1 MVPLCLLV
9 RTIAEDRAMAAADQE
24 ARSVAILVAGIAD
37 EAALA
42 EVVDGL
48 DPRGAARPASSPR
61 GHVLGP
67 GTCRPTIPRCSAPAR
82 GEAFTVVDDEGGRV
96 LLPVVTGEDT
106 AVVRSSVA
114 PRTCAAASPRPGSGI
129 IGLGLLL
136 LALGAAI
143 ANRLG
148 RRISEPLLDVADV
161 AHQLREGDLSARAE
175 VRGTEETVELARA
188 LNGLAERT
196 TELLAEERLAVADL
210 SHRLRTP
217 VTALRLDAEAVTDA
231 AVGERLQEHIGVLQ
245 RSIDAIVREARRP
258 VRTDLPARTD
268 AVATVQERVDHWR
281 ALAEDQGRRTDARLA
296 AGPLMVAVARDDLA
310 DLVDV
315 LLDNV
320 FAHTTEPAAFA
331 VHLDRLDGWVRLVV
345 EDEGDGPDAARRR
358 AAGLHRARPRRRPSY
373 GGLVRRPAHVRA
385 PTRWRDPG
393 RGAASAAARLTPAQ
407 SSSLVVRRRRGRR
420 RRGGRRRPRRASP
433 WWPSSPSPL
442 WCRRRRPRRGRRGR
456 RGPDTVVVAGVPA
469 VVPAV
474 RDGRRGRG
482 GGGGRGRRAG
492 VAGPATTTVRVTV
505 VTQRRP
511 RGSEGGR
518 QGAKRGSLGARRL
531 RLHVHRRGLRGG
543 GFGRDHLVGGEG
555 ADRAGAER
563 GDGGEGSGD
572 THAVSTPRP
581 VLMPASWER
590 QERVKDSLDAFLTS
604 G

>member
-1 MVPLCLLV
+1 MRRRISWLVIATTSTVVVSFVVPLCLLV

-48 DPRGAARPASSPR
+48 DRRGAARTGVLTPS
-61 GHVLGP
+61 GTVLGS
-67 GTCRPTIPRCSAPAR
+67 GDVSADDPEVQRAR
-82 GEAFTVVDDEGGRV
+82 AGEAFTVVDDDGGRV
-96 LLPVVTGEDT
+96 LLPVVTGEET
-106 AVVRSSVA
+106 VVVRSSVA
-114 PRTCAAASPRPGSGI
+114 PEDLRRGVTAAWLGI
-129 IGLGLLL
+129 IGLGVLL

-161 AHQLREGDLSARAE
+161 AHRLREGDLSARAE

-217 VTALRLDAEAVTDA
+217 VTALRLDAEAVSDA

-258 VRTDLPARTD
+258 VRTDLPASAD

-315 LLDNV
+315 LIDNV
-320 FAHTTEPAAFA
+320 FAHTAEPAAFA
-331 VHLDRLDGWVRLVV
+331 VHLDRLDGSVRLVV
-345 EDEGDGPDAARRR
+345 EDEGDGPTLPAGERQGSTGLGLDVARR
-358 AAGLHRARPRRRPSY
+358 
-373 GGLVRRPAHVRA
+373 
-385 PTRWRDPG
+385 T
-393 RGAASAAARLTPAQ
+393 AASCGGRLTFAP
-407 SSSLVVRRRRGRR
+407 
-420 RRGGRRRPRRASP
+420 RP
-433 WWPSSPSPL
+433 
-442 WCRRRRPRRGRRGR
+442 
-456 RGPDTVVVAGVPA
+456 
-469 VVPAV
+469 
-474 RDGRRGRG
+474 G
-482 GGGGRGRRAG
+482 GG
-492 VAGPATTTVRVTV
+492 TRV
-505 VTQRRP
+505 
-511 RGSEGGR
+511 E
-518 QGAKRGSLGARRL
+518 
-531 RLHVHRRGLRGG
+531 
-543 GFGRDHLVGGEG
+543 
-555 ADRAGAER
+555 
-563 GDGGEGSGD
+563 
-572 THAVSTPRP
+572 
-581 VLMPASWER
+581 VLLP
-590 QERVKDSLDAFLTS
+590 LLP